1 MAKKSKKNI
10 YLGLDLGS
18 ISPSRARILGLIIAI
33 VFLETFLVVS
43 GQVSRESEYTAPVV
57 VQEGSRRNIALEKE
71 IDEMVKG
78 YPIEQMTPYIATY
91 DREVAAFLVGIAK
104 KESNWGK
111 RKPVLAGV
119 DCYNYWGFRAKADKM
134 GSGGHTCF
142 DSPEEAVDAVASR
155 IDEMVNE
162 ENLNT
167 PKKMVVWKCGYN
179 CTHPTA
185 SVNKWEQDVDYY
197 YKQLAAE

>member
-10 YLGLDLGS
+10 YLGLDLGN

-43 GQVSRESEYTAPVV
+43 QHARREVNMPTLI
-57 VQEGSRRNIALEKE
+57 VQESSRKNAALEKE
-71 IDEMVKG
+71 IKEMVKG
-78 YPIEQMTPYIATY
+78 YPIEQMTPYIASY
-91 DREVAAFLVGIAK
+91 DREVAAFIVGIAK

-111 RKPVLAGV
+111 RKPVLAGE
-119 DCYNYWGFRAKADKM
+119 DCYNYWGFRMKSEKM

-142 DSPEEAVDAVASR
+142 DNPKEAVDAIASR
-155 IDEMVNE
+155 IDKMVNE
-162 ENLNT
+162 ENLDT

-185 SVNKWEQDVDYY
+185 SVKKWEQDVDYY
-197 YKQLAAE
+197 YSQLADE

>member
-10 YLGLDLGS
+10 YLGIDLENV
-18 ISPSRARILGLIIAI
+18 SPSRARILGLIVAI
-33 VFLETFLVVS
+33 IFLETFLVVS
-43 GQVSRESEYTAPVV
+43 QNLKTEKVNNAPVV
-57 VQEGSRRNIALEKE
+57 VQVKQNKNAALERE
-71 IDEMVKG
+71 IEQMVKG
-78 YPIEQMTPYIATY
+78 YPIEDMTPYIASY

-111 RKPVLAGV
+111 RKPVLAGE
-119 DCYNYWGFRAKADKM
+119 DCYNYWGFRMKAERM

-142 DSPEEAVDAVASR
+142 DNPKEAVDAVASR
-155 IDEMVNE
+155 IDQMVKE
-162 ENLNT
+162 ENLDS

-185 SVNKWEQDVDYY
+185 SVKKWEQDVDYY
-197 YKQLAAE
+197 YSQLVN

>member
-1 MAKKSKKNI
+1 MKKRNKKNML
-10 YLGLDLGS
+10 LGLDLGN

-33 VFLETFLVVS
+33 IFLETFLIVS
-43 GQVSRESEYTAPVV
+43 KQVWHDRVESQPVV
-57 VQEGSRRNIALEKE
+57 IQETPKRNLALEKE

-78 YPIEQMTPYIATY
+78 YPIENMTPYIANY
-91 DREVAAFLVGIAK
+91 DREIAAFLVGIAK

-111 RKPVLAGV
+111 RKPVLAGE
-119 DCYNYWGFRAKADKM
+119 DCYNYWGFRAKSDRM

-142 DSPEEAVDAVASR
+142 DNPEEAVDAVATR
-155 IDEMVNE
+155 IEEMVNE
-162 ENLNT
+162 ENLDT

-185 SVNKWEQDVDYY
+185 SVKKWEQDVDYY
-197 YKQLAAE
+197 YSQLAEQ